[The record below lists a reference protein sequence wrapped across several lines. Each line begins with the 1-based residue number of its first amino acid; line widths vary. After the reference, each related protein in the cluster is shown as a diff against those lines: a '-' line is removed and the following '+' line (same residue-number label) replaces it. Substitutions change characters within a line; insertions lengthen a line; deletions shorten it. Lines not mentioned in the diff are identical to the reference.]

1 MYQPV
6 IGLEVHI
13 KLKTKTKMFCS
24 CLNDPDE
31 KRANFNVCPICL
43 GHPGTLPLTNEE
55 AVKQMVKVG
64 LALDCQIAQNSR
76 FDRKNY
82 FYPDL
87 PKGYQIT
94 QSEQPLCL
102 GGGLIINERRIN
114 LERIHLEEDAGKL
127 IHSKEEDFSLVDFNR
142 AGLPLMELVTR
153 PEITSAKEAREFAE
167 NLNLIMRYLGT
178 SEANLE
184 KGEMRVDVNI
194 SLKKETEQRLGTKVE
209 IKNLN
214 SFRAIE
220 RAIEYEII
228 RQSKILENGE
238 RVIQETRGWDDSQNI
253 TISQREKGEASDNR
267 CFPDPDLPP
276 LHLIQEY
283 IDEIK
288 KGISELPQKR
298 RERFEKE
305 YGLVKENI
313 NIFVNHKELGE
324 YFEKVVFQ
332 FDSGRSDFIELAKLT
347 ANYLITDL
355 QGLAKGNLIFDDN
368 FLIKEKDF
376 AQFIL
381 LIKERKISSKI
392 AKIVL
397 EEMFKQG
404 ASPSQII
411 KEKELVQ
418 ISDKG
423 ELEKI
428 AQEIIINNPKVVED
442 YKKGKD
448 NVYQYLIG
456 QLMAKTKGKA
466 DPKLAR
472 TIIQNIL
479 TKIK

>member
-13 KLKTKTKMFCS
+13 ELKTKTKMFCS
-24 CLNDPDE
+24 CPNNPDE

-43 GHPGTLPLTNEE
+43 GHPGTLPLVNEE
-55 AVKQMVKVG
+55 AVKQMIKVG
-64 LALDCQIAQNSR
+64 LALDCQIAHDSK

-87 PKGYQIT
+87 PKGYQIS
-94 QSEQPLCL
+94 QCDQPLCL
-102 GGGLIINERRIN
+102 GGGLFVNEHKIN
-114 LERIHLEEDAGKL
+114 LEKIHLEEDAGKL
-127 IHSKEEDFSLVDFNR
+127 IHSKEEDYSLVDFNR
-142 AGLPLMELVTR
+142 AGLPLMELVTK

-167 NLNLIMRYLGT
+167 NLNLMMRYLGA

-194 SLKKETEQRLGTKVE
+194 SLKKETAQQLGTKVE

-220 RAIEYEII
+220 RAVEYEIT
-228 RQSKILENGE
+228 RQSKILEAGE
-238 RVIQETRGWDDSQNI
+238 KVIQETRGWDESQNI

-267 CFPDPDLPP
+267 CFADPDLPP
-276 LHLIQEY
+276 LHLTQEY
-283 IDEIK
+283 INEVKKEIP
-288 KGISELPQKR
+288 ELPQER
-298 RERFEKE
+298 RKRFERE
-305 YGLVKENI
+305 YKLAKENI
-313 NIFVNHKELGE
+313 NIFVNYKELGD
-324 YFEKVVFQ
+324 YFEKVASQ
-332 FDSGRSDFIELAKLT
+332 FNLGGDFVDLVKLT

-355 QGLAKGNLIFDDN
+355 QGLAKGNLKFDDK
-368 FLIKEKDF
+368 FLIKSEDF

-381 LIKERKISSKI
+381 LIKEGKISSKI

-397 EEMFKQG
+397 EEMFEQG
-404 ASPSQII
+404 TSPSQII
-411 KEKELVQ
+411 EEKGLVQ
-418 ISDKG
+418 ISDEG

-442 YKKGKD
+442 YKKGKE
-448 NVYQYLIG
+448 NVYQYLVG

-466 DPKLAR
+466 DPSLAQKV
-472 TIIQNIL
+472 IQNLL
-479 TKIK
+479 TNIE